1 MRSPGNA
8 VAFGAR
14 KNCTVAAQTR
24 TRMERFIF
32 SASSLYKFRLHLRRP
47 YSSSFAKNLHFPT
60 PHPCPLLEPAFAR
73 LQRGRRR
80 GEGNR
85 AELRARSG
93 APSQFFLLSFF
104 GRERTK
110 VRDCPL
116 AGVRRRVESRSASV
130 NVRCR

>member
-60 PHPCPLLEPAFAR
+60 PLTLALSSNPPSPGSGAAGEEDRFLNASPARISLGAGYQVDR
-73 LQRGRRR
+73 PVCSRKLSELRGRCQ
-80 GEGNR
+80 
-85 AELRARSG
+85 SYS
-93 APSQFFLLSFF
+93 APPTLF
-104 GRERTK
+104 
-110 VRDCPL
+110 
-116 AGVRRRVESRSASV
+116 
-130 NVRCR
+130 

>member
-47 YSSSFAKNLHFPT
+47 YSSSFAKNLHFPP
-60 PHPCPLLEPAFAR
+60 PHPCPLLERGGEEIFTASRVRTSPGAMLQGGSACLLAKAF
-73 LQRGRRR
+73 
-80 GEGNR
+80 
-85 AELRARSG
+85 G
-93 APSQFFLLSFF
+93 AP
-104 GRERTK
+104 
-110 VRDCPL
+110 
-116 AGVRRRVESRSASV
+116 
-130 NVRCR
+130 